1 MSVANLDI
9 ARLAPRTI
17 SPQPHGDLRIA
28 LVSDSASAKF
38 GGEAIHPVH
47 YFRILRSRGIQAW
60 LVCNERNRE
69 ELTALFPDDVSRF
82 RFVRDTFAHR
92 VLARLE
98 DTRPRRLA
106 TFTFGLAS
114 RCLTQ
119 RSARALV
126 RQLVREHGVNV
137 VHQPIPLAAKECSLL
152 YNMGAPLVVGPLN
165 GAMEFAP
172 GFRNRQSAFEA
183 IAMRFGR
190 WSSRFMNWLAPGK
203 LRAATVLVANERT
216 RLALPQGITG
226 KVQTLIDNCV
236 DLATWKPAERTDI
249 ATGSHPRFLYLGR
262 LVDWKA
268 VDLLVEAFAAVAG
281 KSDAM
286 LDIVGDG
293 PLRSQLEAQAA
304 SLGLAPRVIFHGW
317 KSQADAAAILRKA
330 TALVLP
336 SLYEC
341 GGAVVLEAMASSIA
355 VIATQWGGPA
365 DYLDESCGFLVPANS
380 REGFIN
386 GLSSAMLKLTADPAM
401 AVKMGAAGRKKVE
414 EQFDWQWKVDRTLE
428 IYADAIARTTRPA
441 PQVNAEA
448 VPQHA

>member
-1 MSVANLDI
+1 
-9 ARLAPRTI
+9 
-17 SPQPHGDLRIA
+17 
-28 LVSDSASAKF
+28 
-38 GGEAIHPVH
+38 
-47 YFRILRSRGIQAW
+47 
-60 LVCNERNRE
+60 
-69 ELTALFPDDVSRF
+69 
-82 RFVRDTFAHR
+82 
-92 VLARLE
+92 
-98 DTRPRRLA
+98 
-106 TFTFGLAS
+106 
-114 RCLTQ
+114 
-119 RSARALV
+119 
-126 RQLVREHGVNV
+126 
-137 VHQPIPLAAKECSLL
+137 
-152 YNMGAPLVVGPLN
+152 
-165 GAMEFAP
+165 
-172 GFRNRQSAFEA
+172 
-183 IAMRFGR
+183 
-190 WSSRFMNWLAPGK
+190 
-203 LRAATVLVANERT
+203 
-216 RLALPQGITG
+216 
-226 KVQTLIDNCV
+226 
-236 DLATWKPAERTDI
+236 
-249 ATGSHPRFLYLGR
+249 
-262 LVDWKA
+262 VDWKA